1 MSKLIK
7 IRVIPRAKKNEIVGT
22 LADGTLKI
30 KLKAPP
36 VDGKANEE
44 LVKFLSEEWCV
55 ARSEISIIRGKT
67 SRTKIIEITNS
78 K

>member
-1 MSKLIK
+1 MSQLLK
-7 IRVIPRAKKNEIVGT
+7 IRVIPRAKKTEIIGT
-22 LADGTLKI
+22 LADGALKI

-55 ARSEISIIRGKT
+55 TKSEINIIRGKT